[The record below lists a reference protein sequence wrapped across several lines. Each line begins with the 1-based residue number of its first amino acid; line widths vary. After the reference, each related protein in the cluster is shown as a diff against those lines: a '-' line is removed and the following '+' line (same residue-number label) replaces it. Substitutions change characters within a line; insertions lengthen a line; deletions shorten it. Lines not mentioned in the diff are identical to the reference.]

1 MSLPK
6 QNTMT
11 GNRVLL
17 EGFRTSNNFYR
28 SDRWIQILWKVLFPE
43 DVYRRLEPLLDSMG
57 AVAAT
62 EMDALASAADKNPPE
77 LVHRNWYGEDHQVIR
92 FHPAY
97 WKLQDIAVQSGMFR
111 LKWHPETRRFY
122 EGYRHAAGFAIG
134 FLYAMA
140 ENGLYCPLCM
150 TDGAALLIEK
160 YGDEADKSRLLPRV
174 ATHDP
179 KAFMTGA
186 MFLTEKAGGSDVG
199 ANLTSAT
206 QTEGRWYKLN
216 GEKWFCSNAN
226 ADIAF
231 VLARTRPDVPGTRG
245 LSIFLVEPHLP
256 DGSPNPR
263 RMIRLKDKL
272 GVRSMASAE
281 ILLTNTLGKL
291 YGEEGEGFKIMADMI
306 NLSRLYNAVTA
317 VADMRRALAEAWQF
331 LSYRLT
337 FGMPALSHALMRQK
351 WLQLLHLYL
360 GDLVL
365 VWRTI
370 QAYDRAEQGQTDEAR
385 LARLLTPVIKKG
397 TAENAVYVVRECME
411 LIGGMGYI
419 EDGIMPR
426 LMRDCMVLPIWEG
439 ASNIMVLDML
449 RALKK
454 DPQILE
460 LLPKIEGFT
469 GHEEVIKSCKDLL
482 IVCSSDEPE
491 PELLIQP
498 LLKNLENAIKKAM
511 IHSYFPQDALVH
523 KLFETTDARSY
534 SLGELE
540 HLMGWTF

>member
-1 MSLPK
+1 
-6 QNTMT
+6 MT

-28 SDRWIQILWKVLFPE
+28 SDLWLQKLWKVVFPGE
-43 DVYRRLEPLLDSMG
+43 VLSRLEPLLDGMG

-77 LVHRNWYGEDHQVIR
+77 LIHRNWYGEDMQEIR

-97 WKLQDIAVQSGMFR
+97 WKLQDIAVNSGMFR

-134 FLYAMA
+134 FFYAMA

-160 YGDEADKSRLLPRV
+160 YGDEEDRNRLLPRV

-179 KAFMTGA
+179 KAFITGA
-186 MFLTEKAGGSDVG
+186 MFLTEKSGGSDVG
-199 ANLTSAT
+199 ANSTTAT
-206 QTEGRWYKLN
+206 QTAGRWYKLN

-226 ADIAF
+226 ADMAF

-245 LSIFLVEPHLP
+245 LSIFLVEPRLP

-281 ILLTNTLGKL
+281 ILLTDTLGKL

-331 LSYRLT
+331 LNYRLT
-337 FGMPALSHALMRQK
+337 FGKPALSHALMRQK
-351 WLQLLHLYL
+351 WLQLLYLYL

-370 QAYDRAEQGQTDEAR
+370 QAYDRAEQGQSDEAR
-385 LARLLTPVIKKG
+385 LARLLTPMIKKG
-397 TAENAVYVVRECME
+397 TAENSVYIVRECME

-419 EDGIMPR
+419 EDGIIPR

-439 ASNIMVLDML
+439 AGNIMVLDML
-449 RALKK
+449 RALRK
-454 DPQILE
+454 DPPLIE
-460 LLPKIEGFT
+460 LLSKTEGFA
-469 GHEEVIKSCKDLL
+469 GHDEVTKSCSALL
-482 IVCSSDEPE
+482 AVSLTDEPE
-491 PELLIQP
+491 PELLYLP
-498 LLKNLENAIKKAM
+498 LLKNLENALKKAL
-511 IHSYFPQDALVH
+511 IHFYFPQDALAH
-523 KLFETTDARSY
+523 KLFETTDAHSF
-534 SLGELE
+534 SLGDMEQ
-540 HLMGWTF
+540 LMGWTF

>member
-1 MSLPK
+1 
-6 QNTMT
+6 MT
-11 GNRVLL
+11 ENRVLK
-17 EGFRTSNNFYR
+17 EGFRTSDNFYR
-28 SDRWIQILWKVLFPE
+28 SDLWLQALWQALFPE
-43 DVYRRLEPLLDSMG
+43 EVFRRLEPLLDGMG

-62 EMDALASAADKNPPE
+62 EMDALSMAADKNPPE
-77 LVHRNWYGEDHQVIR
+77 LIPRNWYGEDTQEIR

-97 WKLQDIAVQSGMFR
+97 WKLQDIAVHSGMFR

-134 FLYAMA
+134 FFYAMA

-160 YGDEADKSRLLPRV
+160 YGDKEDKERLLPRI

-179 KAFMTGA
+179 RAFITGA

-199 ANLTSAT
+199 ANLTTAT
-206 QTEGRWYKLN
+206 PKDRGWYALN

-226 ADIAF
+226 ADMAF

-245 LSIFLVEPHLP
+245 LSIFLVEPRLP
-256 DGSPNPR
+256 NGSSNPR
-263 RMIRLKDKL
+263 RIIRLKDKL

-281 ILLTNTLGKL
+281 IILTDTLGKL
-291 YGEEGEGFKIMADMI
+291 YGAEGEGFKIMADMI

-331 LSYRLT
+331 LSFRIT
-337 FGMPALSHALMRQK
+337 FGKPALSHALMRQK
-351 WLQLLHLYL
+351 WLRLLQLYL

-365 VWRTI
+365 LWRTI
-370 QAYDRAEQGQTDEAR
+370 QAYDRAEKGHREEAR
-385 LARLLTPVIKKG
+385 LVRLLTPMVKKG

-411 LIGGMGYI
+411 LMGGIGYI

-439 ASNIMVLDML
+439 AGNIMVLDML

-454 DPQILE
+454 DPSLPE
-460 LLPKIEGFT
+460 LLPTLEGLT
-469 GHEEVIKSCKDLL
+469 ADVALKKACSTLL
-482 IVCSSDEPE
+482 SAYSSSEAEQELAYLPLLQNLE
-491 PELLIQP
+491 TALKKVLIHHYFPRQELL
-498 LLKNLENAIKKAM
+498 
-511 IHSYFPQDALVH
+511 HR
-523 KLFETTDARSY
+523 LFETTDARAY
-534 SLGELE
+534 TTEELE
-540 HLMGWTF
+540 SLMGWKF